1 MSHPFNNLVE
11 ILSDSFSPAV
21 ILTENTQDSSTNKPS
36 YCKLYYS
43 QLRTHIQHLQQQE
56 PFSHLQPGTAVTFLL
71 SNSYEYITVFF
82 AILAQRAVAN
92 PLNPNYT
99 VDEILFYLQDV
110 QPSVVVVAKDA
121 ANVET
126 VKQAASKAN
135 IPVYELSMQ
144 VVAVHSKVT
153 STNSRFKHKLRSP
166 NNTAAS
172 IQHVDVVLATHRLGS
187 TIASSE
193 SHKLKLSNLRQT
205 YSLDDVALFLHTSGT
220 TGRPKGVPLT
230 HRGILASMRNIV
242 DAYKLQPTDLSY
254 LVMPLFH
261 VHGLIGV
268 TLSTMLS
275 GGTVIVPPKFSP
287 KRFWVDVVGLG
298 ATWYSA
304 VPTIHQMLL
313 ITANETYL
321 EHNGKLRFIRSCSS
335 SLAPATM
342 LELEQRFH
350 APVIEAYAM
359 TEASHQMTAN
369 FLPPGIRKPGSVG
382 KGRGVNV
389 RILDDNGKELSGT
402 AVGEVCVSG
411 PNLFTGYHNNP
422 KATAES
428 FHIDSKHQR
437 WFRTGDLG
445 RMDENRFVVLVGRI
459 KEQINRG
466 GEKISPVEID
476 QVLLQHPAVAEVV
489 TFGSPSKLYGQE
501 IEAAVVLK
509 KTGNENKVTTEEDLK
524 VFARKSLATFKVPCK
539 IHIVDTI
546 PKTATG
552 KVQRRVVS
560 DHFQSLALHA
570 KL

>member
-153 STNSRFKHKLRSP
+153 STNS
-166 NNTAAS
+166 
-172 IQHVDVVLATHRLGS
+172 Q
-187 TIASSE
+187 

-524 VFARKSLATFKVPCK
+524 VFARKSLAAFKVPCK